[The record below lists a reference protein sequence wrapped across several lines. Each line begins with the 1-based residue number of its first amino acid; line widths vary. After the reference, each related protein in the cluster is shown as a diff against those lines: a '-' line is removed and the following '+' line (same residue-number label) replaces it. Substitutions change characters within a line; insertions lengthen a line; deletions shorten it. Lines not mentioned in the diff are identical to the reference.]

1 MFGVVAM
8 DKSILVE
15 SSTRRMPSN
24 NTCSNEVARGD
35 TLNIMTSYLRR
46 LYNPECVR
54 PKRNRSRL

>member
-24 NTCSNEVARGD
+24 NTCSDEVARGD
-35 TLNIMTSYLRR
+35 TLDMTSYLRR